1 VGRGLNGRLD
11 PIGRWPVDHV
21 GAGWVSRRGCGDL
34 GDEAAGEVA
43 GEADRPFALASVTKV
58 LTAMAGLVAV
68 EEEVVD
74 LDEAAG
80 PDGSTVRHLLAHAS
94 GLGPDHGPPL
104 AAPGTRRIYSN
115 AGYEVLADLVEERS
129 GMPFA
134 TYLHDALCVPLGLT
148 ATALEGSA
156 AHGATST
163 VTDLLAVCAELL
175 APSRVLAPETVDLA
189 TSVAWPELAG
199 VLPGYGAQDPNPW
212 GLGPEVR
219 GTKAPHWTPDDADP
233 ATFGHFGQAGTML
246 WCDPVAGIG
255 CVALADREFGPW
267 AVEAWPEL
275 GASVLAGST
284 VN

>member
-11 PIGRWPVDHV
+11 PIGRWPVDNV
-21 GAGWVSRRGCGDL
+21 GAGWVSRPSPGGA
-34 GDEAAGEVA
+34 GGEAPREVA
-43 GEADRPFALASVTKV
+43 GAPDRPFALASVTKV
-58 LTAMAGLVAV
+58 LTAMAVLVAV

-80 PDGSTVRHLLAHAS
+80 PEGSTVRHLLAHAS

-115 AGYEVLADLVEERS
+115 AGYEVLADLVVDRS
-129 GMPFA
+129 GVPFA

-148 ATALEGSA
+148 ATSLEGSA

-163 VTDLLAVCAELL
+163 AIDLLAVCAELL
-175 APSRVLAPETVDLA
+175 TPGRVLAPETVEVA
-189 TSVAWPELAG
+189 TTVAWPELGG
-199 VLPGYGAQDPNPW
+199 VLPGYGRQDPNPW

-219 GTKAPHWTPDDADP
+219 GAKVPHWTPGDADP

-246 WCDPVAGIG
+246 WCDPVAGLG

-267 AVEAWPEL
+267 ALEAWPAL
-275 GASVLAGST
+275 GASVLAGGA
-284 VN
+284 VQ